1 MINEMKDSNC
11 EWTCENCGDCPLE
24 AYDCRSC
31 GCQTFCERVFYDM
44 YNPESI

>member
-11 EWTCENCGDCPLE
+11 EWTCEEG
-24 AYDCRSC
+24 YDCRHC

-44 YNPESI
+44 YNPEGI

>member
-11 EWTCENCGDCPLE
+11 EWTCENG
-24 AYDCRSC
+24 YDCQNC

-44 YNPESI
+44 YNPEGI